1 MISFA
6 LVNRGGQL
14 VFYKTKI
21 KAETKP
27 LKFLVERSQTTYSII
42 IYMEKL
48 HIPVLLS
55 EVLATLEPH
64 PGDKY
69 LDLTAGYGGH
79 ASKILDVTQNYKDSC
94 LVDRDEFAVNYLN
107 QKFSHDKPTIMHTD
121 FYNAVLQLFECGKT
135 FDIILADFG
144 VSSPQLDIDERG
156 FSFKNEAPLDMR
168 MDQSQKRTAA
178 DIVNHSIE
186 RELTS
191 IFINYGEES
200 PGRAAMLARTI
211 VHHRPLN
218 TTTELADLIKS
229 KTHGHSKVHPATK
242 AFQAIRI
249 AVNDELGQIEKTL
262 PYLPKLLNKNGRL
275 GIITFHSLED
285 RLVKDFFRTAS
296 SFGEESELTIINKKP
311 IIAES
316 QELVINPRA
325 RSAKLRVAKRN

>member
-1 MISFA
+1 
-6 LVNRGGQL
+6 
-14 VFYKTKI
+14 
-21 KAETKP
+21 
-27 LKFLVERSQTTYSII
+27 
-42 IYMEKL
+42 MEKL
-48 HIPVLLS
+48 HTPVLLS

-94 LVDRDEFAVNYLN
+94 LVDRDEFAVSNLK
-107 QKFSHDKPTIMHTD
+107 QKFPHDITIMHTD

-144 VSSPQLDIDERG
+144 VSSPQLDKEERG

-168 MDQSQKRTAA
+168 MDQRQKRTAA
-178 DIVNHSIE
+178 DIVNHSSE
-186 RELTS
+186 KELVT
-191 IFINYGEES
+191 ILVKYGEEN
-200 PGRAAMLARTI
+200 PGRAAMLAREI
-211 VHHRPLN
+211 VHHRPIN

-229 KTHGHSKVHPATK
+229 KTRGHSKVHPATK

-249 AVNDELGQIEKTL
+249 AVNDELGQIERTL

-285 RLVKDFFRTAS
+285 RLVKDYFKTAS
-296 SFGEESELTIINKKP
+296 SFGEESELTIVNKKP
-311 IIAES
+311 IIAEE